1 MGRRED
7 EMGSINVYESSAAPN
22 WKGFSTFSGWRR
34 LKEWNREVL
43 QRTRNLVHESFLNI
57 FNLNFKN

>member
-1 MGRRED
+1 
-7 EMGSINVYESSAAPN
+7 MGSINVHESSAAPN